1 MSSGLVLRTPF
12 PEDALA
18 FTPLKPVTMSG
29 EPGEEAPVF
38 EDIKPPARSLE
49 NPPDLAQ
56 VRRRP
61 TVCCGAAGRGQLRPL
76 RCTEAANA
84 SCKHKHGF

>member
-1 MSSGLVLRTPF
+1 MSSGLVLRTPL
-12 PEDALA
+12 PEDAAA

-29 EPGEEAPVF
+29 EPGEDAPVF
-38 EDIKPPARSLE
+38 EDIKPAARPLE

-61 TVCCGAAGRGQLRPL
+61 AVCRGAPAHP
-76 RCTEAANA
+76 APA
-84 SCKHKHGF
+84 SSSAQFDPVALCFSALC